1 MVYVKSNATSNSTSS
16 GSSNETLS
24 EEELLSQEYLN
35 FNVPDGAV
43 IKNEKPLLF
52 EEEAI
57 NAAIV
62 LKMQQNQIPIEM
74 QIQDMNNQ
82 GSIELKF
89 NQRMKFDASVLE
101 LNQDAIFIDI
111 FTSGDADIVQEIIYN
126 WTVDSYTEDSIKIQ
140 INYENPNYVS

>member
-1 MVYVKSNATSNSTSS
+1 M
-16 GSSNETLS
+16 
-24 EEELLSQEYLN
+24 
-35 FNVPDGAV
+35 PDGAV

-111 FTSGDADIVQEIIYN
+111 FTSGDADIGQEIIYN